1 MKAASVC
8 KTLEPMSRVALL
20 VNSVGNR
27 RHTISWRSLLTR
39 LNSRGPYNEPSRAKE
54 ARRLQ
59 SLRVNQDFTR
69 EKAISG
75 DLNHSS
81 VFTGKT
87 SRQLPIA
94 MCLCEPKTTCGQLV
108 GGTVHASGATKVK
121 PNSCFA
127 LHSEGRY
134 ASMRPGLGAIHT
146 ASSFFWSRRLGKRA
160 ACSIPQRSTKSGLQR
175 QKQSVLKV
183 SRILLVA
190 KDLWDKVKPNS
201 GNSGVQRGHHLG
213 TLLRADGGLGQLS
226 LLTSLRGVSQG
237 INPGA
242 QHLAYVIILHAL
254 G

>member
-1 MKAASVC
+1 MAYKNSPLTGLRDSVTYPS
-8 KTLEPMSRVALL
+8 KPTSGTG
-20 VNSVGNR
+20 VG
-27 RHTISWRSLLTR
+27 S
-39 LNSRGPYNEPSRAKE
+39 
-54 ARRLQ
+54 ARDQ
-59 SLRVNQDFTR
+59 V
-69 EKAISG
+69 
-75 DLNHSS
+75 
-81 VFTGKT
+81 
-87 SRQLPIA
+87 QLPIA
-94 MCLCEPKTTCGQLV
+94 MCLCEPKTTCGQLI

-127 LHSEGRY
+127 LRSEGRY

-175 QKQSVLKV
+175 QEQSVLKV

-213 TLLRADGGLGQLS
+213 TLLRANGGLGQLS
-226 LLTSLRGVSQG
+226 LLTALRGVSQG